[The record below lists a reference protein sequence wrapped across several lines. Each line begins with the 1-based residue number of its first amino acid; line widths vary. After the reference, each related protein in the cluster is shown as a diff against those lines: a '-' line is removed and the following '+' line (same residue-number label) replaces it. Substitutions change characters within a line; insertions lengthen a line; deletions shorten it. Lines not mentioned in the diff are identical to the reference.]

1 MKKLLFIFTLLFAS
15 YMYAQDATATY
26 TKRVL
31 ETAEVEFLTS
41 YYTQDGKNAAV
52 SGGIGTEELTDF
64 TPTIVVSIPLND
76 SDILTID
83 AGISAYTSASSSNVD
98 PFDGPEN
105 QPADPFVASSGESKS
120 DIWANLNGSYSHSSP
135 DRNQIWGAKVSFA
148 TEYDYNSIGFG
159 GNYTYLF
166 NEKNTEISASAN
178 VYLDTWKLIYPE
190 EIRFELGSV
199 NDFEDLDGFAN
210 NGRNSYSLG
219 LGFSQI
225 LSKNAQF
232 SLSLDLIQQQGLL
245 STPFHRIYFADQ
257 PIFMAENFP
266 IAHDI
271 ERLPDTRFKV
281 AVGGR
286 LNYYINETFV
296 LRSYYR
302 YYSDDFGITS
312 NTASLEIPI
321 KVGDRFTLYPGYRY
335 YQQSAADYFNGFAV
349 ALSTDEFYTSDFDLS
364 EFSANQFSLGINY
377 TDIFT
382 GLKVFS
388 FGLKSI
394 DLKASTYT
402 RNTGLNYFLIS
413 GGVKF
418 VQD

>member
-1 MKKLLFIFTLLFAS
+1 MKNLLYILLLFPVICW
-15 YMYAQDATATY
+15 AQDSTATY

-31 ETAEVEFLTS
+31 ETTEVEFLTS
-41 YYTQDGKNAAV
+41 YYSQEGKNAAV
-52 SGGIGTEELTDF
+52 TGGRGTEELTDF

-76 SDILTID
+76 SDVLTID
-83 AGISAYTSASSSNVD
+83 AGISAYTSASSSNVG
-98 PFDGPEN
+98 PFDGA
-105 QPADPFVASSGESKS
+105 QPADPFVASSGASGS
-120 DIWANLNGSYSHSSP
+120 DTWANINGSYSHSSP
-135 DRNQIWGAKVSFA
+135 DRNRIWGAHVSLA
-148 TEYDYNSIGFG
+148 TEYDYTSVGIG

-166 NEKNTEISASAN
+166 NEKNTEVSLSGN
-178 VYLDTWKLIYPE
+178 VYLDQWKIIYPE
-190 EIRFELGSV
+190 EIRFELE
-199 NDFEDLDGFAN
+199 NETDFDTLDGFAD
-210 NGRNSYSLG
+210 GARNSYSVG
-219 LGFSQI
+219 FGFSQI
-225 LSKNAQF
+225 LSKKAQF
-232 SLSLDLIQQQGLL
+232 SLSLDLIQQKGLL
-245 STPFHRIYFADQ
+245 STPFHRIYFADR

-281 AVGGR
+281 AIGGR
-286 LNYYINETFV
+286 FNYYLSETFV

-321 KVGDRFTLYPGYRY
+321 KIGGRFTLYPGYRY
-335 YQQSAADYFNGFAV
+335 YQQSASAYFNGYAE

-364 EFSANQFSLGINY
+364 EFNANQFSVGINY

-382 GLKVFS
+382 GLKVFD

-394 DLKASTYT
+394 DLKVSTYE

-418 VQD
+418 VMD

>member
-1 MKKLLFIFTLLFAS
+1 MN
-15 YMYAQDATATY
+15 AQDSTKTY

-31 ETAEVEFLTS
+31 ETIEVEFLTS
-41 YYTQDGKNAAV
+41 YYSQDGKNAAV
-52 SGGIGTEELTDF
+52 SGGEGTEELTDF
-64 TPTIVVSIPLND
+64 TPTVVISIPLNED
-76 SDILTID
+76 DILTID
-83 AGISAYTSASSSNVD
+83 AGISAYTSASSSNVN
-98 PFDGPEN
+98 PFDGE
-105 QPADPFVASSGESKS
+105 QPADPFVASSGASGS
-120 DIWANLNGSYSHSSP
+120 DTWKNLNGSYSHSSK
-135 DRNQIWGAKVSFA
+135 DRNRIWGAKVSLA
-148 TEYDYNSIGFG
+148 SEYDYTSIGLG

-166 NEKNTEISASAN
+166 NEKNTELSVSGN
-178 VYLDTWKLIYPE
+178 LYLDTWKIIYPE
-190 EIRFELGSV
+190 EIRFELE
-199 NDFEDLDGFAN
+199 NDTDFENLDGFTDDS
-210 NGRNSYSLG
+210 RNSYSVG

-232 SLSLDLIQQQGLL
+232 SLSLDLIQQEGLL

-286 LNYYINETFV
+286 LNYYINEMFT

-302 YYSDDFGITS
+302 YYTDDFGIDS
-312 NTASLEIPI
+312 NTASIEIPI
-321 KVGDRFTLYPGYRY
+321 KVGGRFTVYPEYRY
-335 YQQSAADYFNGFAV
+335 YQQSASDYFNGFAE
-349 ALSTDEFYTSDFDLS
+349 AQSTDEFYTSDYDLS
-364 EFSANQFSLGINY
+364 EFNASQFSIGINY
-377 TDIFT
+377 TDIFA

-394 DLKASTYT
+394 DLKASTYE

-413 GGVKF
+413 GGIKF